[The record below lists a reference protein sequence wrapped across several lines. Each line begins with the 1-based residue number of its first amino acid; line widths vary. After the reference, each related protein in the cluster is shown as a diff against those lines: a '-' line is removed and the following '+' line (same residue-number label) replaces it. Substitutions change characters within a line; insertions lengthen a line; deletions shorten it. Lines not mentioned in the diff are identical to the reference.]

1 MKTNMKDRLVCEGMP
16 VLITNDLETDA
27 AAMTAALDAMK
38 EAYDQKIETDVKP
51 AFQKFDADGSGAIDK
66 KEL

>member
-16 VLITNDLETDA
+16 VLITSDLEADA

-38 EAYDQKIETDVKP
+38 EAYD
-51 AFQKFDADGSGAIDK
+51 
-66 KEL
+66 